1 MRYGYAVLD
10 DGEVFETSKKLLFAR
25 VIDIDRFFV
34 DVGSGREQMT
44 QMLALLS
51 WSDTV
56 MMQGYDCSG
65 LSASEMK
72 ALLSHL
78 HDLGVTVLFAQKK
91 VEGDTGEVRKRG
103 RKSKELDMIMFT
115 QLCDQLARKQITK
128 KEMAL
133 ALGITYATLQ
143 KHLQENGMIQ
153 TGAEK
158 AG

>member
-1 MRYGYAVLD
+1 M
-10 DGEVFETSKKLLFAR
+10 
-25 VIDIDRFFV
+25 
-34 DVGSGREQMT
+34 

-72 ALLSHL
+72 ALLSHM

-91 VEGDTGEVRKRG
+91 AEGDTGEVRKRG

-153 TGAEK
+153 TDAEK
-158 AG
+158 A